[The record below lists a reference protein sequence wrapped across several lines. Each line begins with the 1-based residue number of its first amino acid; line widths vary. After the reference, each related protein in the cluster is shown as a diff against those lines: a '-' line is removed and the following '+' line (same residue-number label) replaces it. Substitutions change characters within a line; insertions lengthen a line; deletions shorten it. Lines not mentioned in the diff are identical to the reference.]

1 MDTLGYQEL
10 IRNLKVAQAVRD
22 IIGIRKGRNK
32 MSIDLNIDTLTELE
46 ADALQEF
53 KSLNPDYTEEEFKEW
68 FNDVYLDRMKERW

>member
-1 MDTLGYQEL
+1 VDTLGYQEL

>member
-1 MDTLGYQEL
+1 VDTLGYQEL

-32 MSIDLNIDTLTELE
+32 MSIDLNIDTLTETE
-46 ADALQEF
+46 ADALEEF

-68 FNDVYLDRMKERW
+68 FNDVYLDTMKERW